1 MTAGVDTT
9 AAAVAPA
16 SAPAQAQAQAQ
27 TKPWFIAGPI
37 YDLVFFLFPPL
48 GALALGMLLAVTGA
62 SELTVE
68 LGEEQI
74 TVAGFLLGAFIHA
87 HLFIVFFRSHGNSMV
102 RKTYPLRFLLVPVI
116 LFGAMMASTWIIVC
130 VSVVATFW
138 DVYHSGLQTFGI
150 GRIYDGRAGND
161 PKEGRNLD
169 IILNHFLY
177 AGPIVAGATM
187 MAHFEDFNEF
197 QSVGDTFFTRVPAF
211 MESSQRYFTW
221 TILAAGAA
229 FFVYYLIAN
238 VRMHR
243 AGRVVSMPKVFLF
256 TTTGLC
262 SIYTW
267 GFNSWGEAFFIMNFF
282 HALQYFGIIWWSENK
297 NLTKVSRLS
306 NVRIGNVGVG
316 RSLVW
321 LAFVGIAFG
330 YGYLVETIEGVKW
343 FYAVTLVVSIMH
355 FWYDGFIWSVR
366 KGQVPAKT

>member
-1 MTAGVDTT
+1 MTAGADTT
-9 AAAVAPA
+9 SAAAALAATREPVQ
-16 SAPAQAQAQAQ
+16 S
-27 TKPWFIAGPI
+27 KPWFIAGPI

-74 TVAGFLLGAFIHA
+74 TLAGFFLGTFIHA

-102 RKTYPLRFLLVPVI
+102 RKTYPLRFLLIPVV
-116 LFGAMMASTWIIVC
+116 LFGGMMATPWVL
-130 VSVVATFW
+130 VGASVVATFW

-161 PKEGRNLD
+161 PKAGRNLD
-169 IILNHFLY
+169 IVLNHFLY

-197 QSVGDTFFTRVPAF
+197 QSVGDTFFTKVPAF

-221 TILAAGAA
+221 TILGAGAL
-229 FFVYYLIAN
+229 FFVYYLFAN

-243 AGRVVSMPKVFLF
+243 EGRAVSLPKVFLF

-297 NLTKVSRLS
+297 NITKVMRVGDIRLA
-306 NVRIGNVGVG
+306 NIGLG
-316 RSLVW
+316 RPMAW
-321 LAFVGIAFG
+321 LAFMGLAFG
-330 YGYLVETIEGVKW
+330 YGYLVETVENVKW
-343 FYAVTLVVSIMH
+343 FYAVTLVVSLMH

-366 KGQVPAKT
+366 KGQVAKA